1 MDRGAGSGFTA
12 IELLVVL
19 AIAGVLTALATPSL
33 LTMVQ
38 NNRTSGEVDY
48 LVGDVQLARAQA
60 IQTGQPITLCA
71 STDGATCNV
80 SSGTWT
86 SGWIVFVDISASQ
99 QVGSGDRIIR
109 VQPSLTNS
117 DVIVTQPS
125 TSAITFNRSGMAT
138 GLAGNVVFSVRTTP
152 VSASATRCMLINL
165 VGHQQVQSNSSNPST
180 CS

>member
-1 MDRGAGSGFTA
+1 
-12 IELLVVL
+12 
-19 AIAGVLTALATPSL
+19 
-33 LTMVQ
+33 
-38 NNRTSGEVDY
+38 
-48 LVGDVQLARAQA
+48 
-60 IQTGQPITLCA
+60 
-71 STDGATCNV
+71 
-80 SSGTWT
+80 
-86 SGWIVFVDISASQ
+86 VFVDISASQ